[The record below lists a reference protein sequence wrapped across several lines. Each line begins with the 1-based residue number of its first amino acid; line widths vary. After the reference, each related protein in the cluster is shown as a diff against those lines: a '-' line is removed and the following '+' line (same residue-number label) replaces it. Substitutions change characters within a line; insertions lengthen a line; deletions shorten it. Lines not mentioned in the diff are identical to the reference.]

1 MADIKPI
8 RTEADHKAA
17 LARIRKIFHADLG
30 TPEGDELDVLAD
42 LVEQYEDR
50 HEVVDCPDPV
60 DAIKFRMEQAGLK
73 QRDLIPYMGSRAKVS
88 EVLSGKRSITMT
100 MARALHE
107 HLGIPAEVLLQ
118 QPGATLENSLGDIQW
133 NRFPLAEMAKRGW
146 ISGAPDLESRAEK
159 SVGEMI
165 RKAGGWDETC
175 AATLFRK
182 NDHRYVNSKT
192 DSYALKAWCLQ
203 VLATANQNPPPANYR
218 SGTVTLDFLSK
229 VARISWSENGPRL
242 AKEFLEKHGISL
254 VALRHLPRTY
264 LDGAAL
270 RLGDGRPVIGLT
282 LRYDRIDNFWFC
294 LLHELAHLGLH
305 MDKDDGEAFVDD
317 LTLRETGAT
326 ARDSKEAQADQWAEE
341 ALIPKSVWETS
352 EARLRPTA
360 MAVISLAN
368 SLNIHPAVVAGRV
381 RRERD
386 NYRLLSQFVG
396 NGMIRPQF
404 DFS

>member
-8 RTEADHKAA
+8 RTDEDCDAA
-17 LARIRKIFHADLG
+17 LARIEEIFDSGPG
-30 TPEGDELDVLAD
+30 TPEGEELEVLMD
-42 LVEQYEDR
+42 LVERYESDMVM
-50 HEVVDCPDPV
+50 EYPDPV
-60 DAIKFRMEQAGLK
+60 EAIKFRMEQAGLK
-73 QRDLIPYMGSRAKVS
+73 QRDLVPFIGSRAKVS
-88 EVLSGKRSITMT
+88 EVLSGKRDLTMK

-107 HLGIPAEVLLQ
+107 HLGIPADVLLQ
-118 QPGATLENSLGDIQW
+118 KPGGTFENASGDIQW
-133 NRFPLAEMAKRGW
+133 SRFPLKEMARRKW
-146 ISGAPDLESRAEK
+146 IPSVSDLDAHAEE
-159 SVGEMI
+159 SVGGMI
-165 RKAGGWDETC
+165 SKAGGWDETC
-175 AATLFRK
+175 AAALFRK

-203 VLATANQNPPPANYR
+203 VLTVANQNPPPANYK
-218 SGTVTLDFLSK
+218 SGTVTLDFLRK
-229 VARISWSENGPRL
+229 VARISQSENGPRL

-254 VALRHLPRTY
+254 VTLGHLSGTY

-270 RLGDGRPVIGLT
+270 RLVDGRPVIGLT

-305 MDKDDGEAFVDD
+305 MDKDDGVAFIDD
-317 LTLRETGAT
+317 LTLRKVSGM
-326 ARDSKEAQADQWAEE
+326 RDDSKETEADRWAEE
-341 ALIPKSVWETS
+341 ALIPQSVWETS

-360 MAVISLAN
+360 MAVINLAN
-368 SLNIHPAVVAGRV
+368 SLNIHPAIVAGRV

-396 NGMIRPQF
+396 NGMIRSQF